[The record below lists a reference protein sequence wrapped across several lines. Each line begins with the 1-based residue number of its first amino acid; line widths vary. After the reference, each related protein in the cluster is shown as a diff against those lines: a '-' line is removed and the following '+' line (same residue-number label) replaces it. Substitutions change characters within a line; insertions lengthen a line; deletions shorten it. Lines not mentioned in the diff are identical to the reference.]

1 MKQRKQTDF
10 TILLVGII
18 ILAIMAASCGVS
30 KNYKT
35 SPCWKGAEPKHRTG
49 KMRA

>member
-1 MKQRKQTDF
+1 MKKNT
-10 TILLVGII
+10 LLLIAIVIF
-18 ILAIMAASCGVS
+18 LAILAASCGAS

-35 SPCWKGAEPKHRTG
+35 SPCWKGVEPRHRTS